1 MPPAPFDFVVR
12 NTDFR
17 IVFTNYGGSIRG
29 DDVRDCTTEAM
40 IEIKHEID
48 THFTVHDI
56 PIASNLVFTH
66 GTAQLKLNTA
76 PLMYRTY
83 CLELLLGVLIWGHDY
98 DFIEVD
104 MEFVQQRGRA
114 RRTLGTGSI
123 QLSNAAS

>member
-1 MPPAPFDFVVR
+1 M
-12 NTDFR
+12 
-17 IVFTNYGGSIRG
+17 RG
-29 DDVRDCTTEAM
+29 EDIIECTTEA
-40 IEIKHEID
+40 ILEIKHEID

-56 PIASNLVFTH
+56 PIANNLVFTH

-76 PLMYRTY
+76 PLMFRTY
-83 CLELLLGVLIWGHDY
+83 CLHLLLGVLIWGQAY

-114 RRTLGTGSI
+114 RRTLGTGSL